1 MRQNQIIFTFY
12 EYLPFP
18 PSSCPSCPFYFP
30 CHYQMN
36 PSLSPAQIQNMQNTP
51 VNFVF
56 VRQKRST
63 DVFRIHC
70 APHYLLF
77 VLLFLLLLVLFLLL
91 FLLIIITRRV
101 AGGVRR
107 ILDKKRNKDNTHS
120 FLNSFDLLLD
130 VFGFLETFLKL
141 LADYIYIYIINQKK
155 GLKKKGSDVLT
166 FFFFFFFFLSFFFF
180 FFFF

>member
-141 LADYIYIYIINQKK
+141 LADYIYI
-155 GLKKKGSDVLT
+155 
-166 FFFFFFFFLSFFFF
+166 
-180 FFFF
+180 